1 MPKAVNREL
10 NDQLTFLYPHENLKD
25 LYTKTSV
32 SELKMAAMHK
42 AFEKQSLEE
51 TPISLFPTEEI
62 VPYIPNFAKESREVG
77 GAARGSAY
85 HRLLELLDYSK
96 LLGEQKANGN
106 NHTAYMQKS
115 IEHFVESGRITQE
128 EVDMVNLKKIG
139 TFLDSSVA
147 ARMAAAQDRGDL
159 YKERPFVLGIEANR
173 LSEEFPIDE
182 KVLIQGII
190 DVYFIEDGEIVLLD
204 YKTDAVR
211 TGEEL
216 IKRYQTQIDYYTE
229 ALEKITGLK
238 VKEKLLYSF
247 AFCDVI
253 RI

>member
-1 MPKAVNREL
+1 
-10 NDQLTFLYPHENLKD
+10 
-25 LYTKTSV
+25 
-32 SELKMAAMHK
+32 
-42 AFEKQSLEE
+42 
-51 TPISLFPTEEI
+51 
-62 VPYIPNFAKESREVG
+62 
-77 GAARGSAY
+77 
-85 HRLLELLDYSK
+85 
-96 LLGEQKANGN
+96 
-106 NHTAYMQKS
+106 
-115 IEHFVESGRITQE
+115 
-128 EVDMVNLKKIG
+128 MVNLKKIG

-247 AFCDVI
+247 ALSDVI